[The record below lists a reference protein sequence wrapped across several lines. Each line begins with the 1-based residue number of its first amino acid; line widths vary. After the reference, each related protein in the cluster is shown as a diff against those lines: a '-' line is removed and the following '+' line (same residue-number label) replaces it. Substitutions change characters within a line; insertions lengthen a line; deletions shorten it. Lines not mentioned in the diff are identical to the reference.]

1 MKNVE
6 SQINWE
12 NAPEGAFHWE
22 RFPNNRCIWHRR
34 DTNGTKLKDKAAPN
48 FTLESRRSVWKDA
61 AEQELADKINKSI
74 AQSLGNIQL
83 VVKTKNGAVAI

>member
-1 MKNVE
+1 MKIVE
-6 SQINWE
+6 SKIDWE

-22 RFPNNRCIWHRR
+22 RFPNNRCIWHRQ
-34 DTNGTKLKDKAAPN
+34 DANGTKMKDKAAPN

-61 AEQELADKINKSI
+61 EQQEISDNMNKSI

-83 VVKTKNGAVAI
+83 AVKTRNGAVAI